1 VSLYLLVCG
10 SRDWKDRG
18 AIVDVF
24 VVYVAAEPDVRVVTG
39 GARGADTIAHD
50 YAMSIGLATKV
61 MPADWD
67 RLGKRAGYV
76 RNEAMLDLLV
86 ERACDGHA
94 VAVEAFTDGSPG
106 TQHTIDGALRRALP
120 LTVHRSAIG
129 SEAAVPPVAAS
140 DRVAEPSV
148 SRDQEGMAAPPP

>member
-18 AIVDVF
+18 AIADVLAAH
-24 VVYVAAEPDVRVVTG
+24 VAAEPDVRVVTG

-106 TQHTIDGALRRALP
+106 TQHTCAASTRTR
-120 LTVHRSAIG
+120 
-129 SEAAVPPVAAS
+129 SEACSTTGSKSGRLS
-140 DRVAEPSV
+140 DRRPRFPPS
-148 SRDQEGMAAPPP
+148 RLPIGWPNQA